1 MDVSDIIN
9 AAAEGLDTVHDA
21 WDPETKSPIPNSGDT
36 LAEFVVR
43 ELLDVYDP
51 DGSEQSNYANARR
64 AMLLAVGDLE
74 RVIEGLIDA
83 AHRVRRQ

>member
-9 AAAEGLDTVHDA
+9 VAAEGLDAVYDA
-21 WDPETKSPIPNSGDT
+21 WDPETKSPISNSGDT

-64 AMLLAVGDLE
+64 AIMVAVCDLE
-74 RVIEGLIDA
+74 RVVAGITDA
-83 AHRVRRQ
+83 AQQERMQ